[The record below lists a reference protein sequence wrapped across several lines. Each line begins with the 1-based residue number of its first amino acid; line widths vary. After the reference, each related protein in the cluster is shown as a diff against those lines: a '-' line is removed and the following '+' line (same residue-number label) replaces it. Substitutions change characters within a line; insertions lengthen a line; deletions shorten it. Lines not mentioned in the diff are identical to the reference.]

1 MLLLQRA
8 NYKYIMYFT
17 IGLLI
22 LLPIIT
28 QASNINKKNNEI
40 EYLDVRK
47 LINKSTLECSFDTS
61 SEKLIIFY
69 EYLMENPI
77 KKTGYEK
84 FTIGERYKVSGV
96 KLISS
101 TLKKNK
107 YENSINMDTDF
118 KKFGVR
124 ILRISSFTQEGEYEN
139 FGYYIILK
147 NSPAVNK
154 TALEKQK
161 INIKYSVIEET
172 RGGNTKIRCILAG

>member
-8 NYKYIMYFT
+8 NYGHIIYFI

-22 LLPIIT
+22 SLPTIT
-28 QASNINKKNNEI
+28 QASNSNKENNKKE
-40 EYLDVRK
+40 ELDVRK
-47 LINKSTLECSFDTS
+47 LINKSTLECSFGTS

-69 EYLMENPI
+69 ESLMKSQI
-77 KKTGYEK
+77 KKSGYKK
-84 FTIGERYKVSGV
+84 FTIGERYKISGV

-101 TLKKNK
+101 TIKKNK

-118 KKFGVR
+118 EKLGVR
-124 ILRISSFTQEGEYEN
+124 VLRISSFTQGGEYEN

-154 TALEKQK
+154 KILEKQK
-161 INIKYSVIEET
+161 INIKYPVIEET
-172 RGGNTKIRCILAG
+172 IGGNTRIRCILAG